1 MLAGVCVSDIM
12 SDLWTFSTSCPPPI
26 IHHSSVSQSSPFSP
40 SPPPVFSP
48 SSLRNHGNLPHDK
61 VNSHHLPYPQ
71 VSSPHLQHPQVTSP
85 HLQHPQVTSPHLQ
98 HPQVTSP
105 HLQHPQVTSP
115 HLQHTQVTSPHLQ
128 HPQVTS
134 PHLQHT
140 LVTSPHHH
148 HQHQVTSPHLA
159 YPQVTSPHLAYPQV
173 TSPHLQHPLVSSP
186 HHHHQHQVTSPSLP
200 HAQVTSPYLVPQS
213 QESSPHHFQPQVTS
227 PHLHQPQVTSPH
239 LCQPQVTSPHLC
251 QPQVTSPHLHQ
262 PQVTSPH
269 LHQPQ
274 VTSPHLCQP
283 QVTSPHHL
291 LSSHNHDAD
300 LDHSNWSGSEPPS
313 DLSYLLNNY
322 SFSHQSQDT
331 SYLDFHPQNQNQ
343 NQFNTDLTHHRP
355 KLENINTLPYE
366 TQTLVSS
373 NVYGQSNSPGPD
385 ADTWGSLEPALSQL
399 QCSPLGSLSGGVP
412 LGRRSSV
419 EFRSLSAEDFSSN
432 QFVPYSYHDS
442 NATQPF
448 CSPSTPGPSPH
459 YPQTPAISS
468 PGPQMHPRTERLGF
482 QTQTSTQLNRDK
494 TISCCLHES
503 DSYAVTSDPSQ
514 HQLSQHVV
522 LSQTEPIHNQ
532 SGLPDAASSLD
543 SCFPP
548 QGSGQDVGSAAQ
560 PPSLT
565 AGLSWREE
573 SGGGRKRGRGRGRGR
588 GGGGDSQPDLTWNW
602 IKQPQH
608 ENLTKAPDSR
618 LMCTVCKR
626 DFRSL
631 PALNGHMRSHSGF
644 RSATWLNKGNNSS
657 PPVQPS
663 VSMVI
668 PVSVPVQSKDMSK
681 VCRSGQQRRCT
692 RQSSATGGA
701 VLYCSLM
708 RLDTAKEEEE
718 TVARGG
724 GKVASGGGDDSG
736 GVVSGNGVVARGDG
750 GRGHYTPPPMLCP
763 LRAGPGLYCSLT
775 TRRQQRA
782 QTVQL
787 HNSHNGLSD
796 LVSMETAPPS
806 PPGTLTTG
814 INKPRIN
821 MGRGYQAEIPPLQDR
836 KYAPSDSHDALLL
849 WTPWDVLERPANQ
862 QRVEALLSMSRSSVV
877 PGGGASPE
885 HALHILSEARGDFLV
900 SVEKL
905 LSTPETSAGVMWS
918 EAERKLMVKSLQ
930 LHQKDF
936 SSVQKAVSFKLL
948 FVQQII
954 KHELSPLDF
963 LCCCL
968 LCVQVQTKS
977 VSQCVEF
984 YYLWKKK
991 LSLSSR
997 TPAGLTVALPNKKG
1011 QRS

>member
-61 VNSHHLPYPQ
+61 

-905 LSTPETSAGVMWS
+905 LSTPETSDNSHSAGVMWS